1 MKPLH
6 DNRMMHGDVR
16 LENIIIAK
24 ATGAED
30 EYPLHL
36 SKDVRWPAS
45 VVDYALM
52 QIEHDDELVCRL
64 D

>member
-1 MKPLH
+1 
-6 DNRMMHGDVR
+6 MMHGDVR

-36 SKDVRWPAS
+36 SKDVWWPAS

-64 D
+64 